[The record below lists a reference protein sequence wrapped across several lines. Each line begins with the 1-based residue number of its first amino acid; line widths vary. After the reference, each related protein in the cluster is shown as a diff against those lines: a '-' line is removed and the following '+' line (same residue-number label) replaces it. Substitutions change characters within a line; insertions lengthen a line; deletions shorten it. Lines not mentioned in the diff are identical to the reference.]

1 VEDAAK
7 LFASLG
13 HEVEEARPKFDR
25 DEMIRAYLVTVAAG
39 IWASV
44 EEGRAQLG
52 RPPGPGDLEPAT
64 WLLHTI
70 GGHTPAGEL
79 AKLHHSIAATTWS
92 LARFHERYDLWL
104 TPTMARPPATIG
116 EFLPKRH
123 ERALIPVLRR
133 LPVKVALDR
142 ALHEMATGMLS
153 AMPNTQLLNMTG
165 QPAMSLPL
173 AHDAQGVP
181 IGIQVVAR
189 AGAEA
194 TLLRIAAQVEAE
206 RPWADRRPSV

>member
-1 VEDAAK
+1 
-7 LFASLG
+7 
-13 HEVEEARPKFDR
+13 
-25 DEMIRAYLVTVAAG
+25 
-39 IWASV
+39 
-44 EEGRAQLG
+44 
-52 RPPGPGDLEPAT
+52 
-64 WLLHTI
+64 LLHTI